1 MKTFM
6 LGEET
11 LLDSESAEYFWIRWM
26 VGERYSA
33 NKVCG
38 AITKAFGGD
47 QETSAAMLNVALG
60 KQTKYSLV
68 KLVKSKQ
75 SPVHM

>member
-1 MKTFM
+1 M
-6 LGEET
+6 
-11 LLDSESAEYFWIRWM
+11 
-26 VGERYSA
+26 
-33 NKVCG
+33 NKICG

-47 QETSAAMLNVALG
+47 HETSVAMLNVALG